1 MHAPPTRP
9 SGRLTLPSQLLTD
22 RHFVYTPS
30 MHTDVART
38 IARARERMMNQALQI
53 ELREIAKQPL
63 LPGVPA
69 ITKPTQRVRAGLAR
83 PIDLPNL

>member
-38 IARARERMMNQALQI
+38 IARARERSNRCKADLGARIRLQAGC
-53 ELREIAKQPL
+53 R
-63 LPGVPA
+63 
-69 ITKPTQRVRAGLAR
+69 
-83 PIDLPNL
+83 DLINRRNDC